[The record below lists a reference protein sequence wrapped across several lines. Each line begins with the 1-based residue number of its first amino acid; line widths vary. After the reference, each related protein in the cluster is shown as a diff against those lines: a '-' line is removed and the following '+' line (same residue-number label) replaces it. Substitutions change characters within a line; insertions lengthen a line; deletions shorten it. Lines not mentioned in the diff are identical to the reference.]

1 MARNYYVGDRGLLVR
16 ENLGMKT
23 FVATVLITAKSKEQA
38 IRVLET
44 ENRLLGLNVTGI
56 KEVKR

>member
-1 MARNYYVGDRGLLVR
+1 
-16 ENLGMKT
+16 MKT